1 MSDVISPDHEID
13 VLRREFDAR
22 FTQIPLPRPT
32 MQRFLRLRAGDDL
45 LLPLAQV
52 RCVLPLPR
60 LAPVPVE
67 QSGLLGIGTAGGRTV
82 AVYRLAEFIRNGN
95 DESLERWLILPA
107 SGSDVAFAV
116 AQIVDLVDVPA
127 ADLATVGNRDGPFI
141 AIASIDARHVAVVD
155 LSAIVHALSRG
166 PVLSRTS
173 DVP

>member
-1 MSDVISPDHEID
+1 MSDVISPELEID

-45 LLPLAQV
+45 LLPMAQV